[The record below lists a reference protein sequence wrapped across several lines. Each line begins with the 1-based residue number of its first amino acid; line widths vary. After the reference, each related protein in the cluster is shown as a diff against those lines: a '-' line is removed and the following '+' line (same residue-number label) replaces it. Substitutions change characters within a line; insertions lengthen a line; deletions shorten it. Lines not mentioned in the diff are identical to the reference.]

1 MRAEPAGPSP
11 SSSLPMGHPGSWPA
25 RADAS
30 WTVCFRARPR
40 CGGGLR
46 VLFHGGEQGGV
57 EQSNPITLA
66 AGRYLVGHGHAGTPQ
81 LRDYPCASVST
92 QPKPY
97 PLPHT
102 HFLDDFAG
110 PGHHGAVLRP
120 VVFPFCCERPEV
132 PFCLD
137 VLLGAAGDLALALL
151 GEPGETLCDRLT
163 GGPVARAA
171 LLQVVVGALVVQVVD
186 DQPGEWDLGAV
197 PSVFEVQ
204 LLSVFSGEAFQP
216 ARVRVEGEKGGDHR
230 GSQRVGAWA
239 HFPWWAGPAN
249 FAEGLWTTLPGPN

>member
-40 CGGGLR
+40 CGEGLR

-97 PLPHT
+97 PLPYT

-239 HFPWWAGPAN
+239 HFPWWASPAD